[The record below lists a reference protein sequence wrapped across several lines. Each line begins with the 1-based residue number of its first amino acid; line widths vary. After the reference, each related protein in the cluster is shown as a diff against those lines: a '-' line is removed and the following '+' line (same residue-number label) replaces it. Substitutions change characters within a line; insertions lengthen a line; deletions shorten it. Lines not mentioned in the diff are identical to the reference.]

1 MASSDLIEKIS
12 NGLQWEGVG
21 GMARMDAGTSYR
33 LR

>member
-1 MASSDLIEKIS
+1 MASSDLRKKIS

-21 GMARMDAGTSYR
+21 EMAGTGVGTSYR